1 VLTQPALSVTVTLYT
16 PAGKFETVFD
26 ATFMVEPTMVP
37 EAFVQTKSQGLAP
50 EVGVA
55 VIEPVL
61 GRVIALIDAGNLV
74 TAGKGSGEV
83 LNGIAHNPQSGKIYM
98 TGKYWPKMFE
108 VGILK

>member
-1 VLTQPALSVTVTLYT
+1 MLTQPALSVTVTVYK

-61 GRVIALIDAGNLV
+61 APLHKTFVVVKVG
-74 TAGKGSGEV
+74 GKQQLRMAEK
-83 LNGIAHNPQSGKIYM
+83 L
-98 TGKYWPKMFE
+98 
-108 VGILK
+108 